1 MKNIRRLLAPA
12 LILVAVPAFGYNSY
26 IEKSRSL
33 NEGGTETEVAIDYF
47 APTSIVDESG
57 EASSLTATNKVV
69 HINADL
75 IYRYGLTPDFQVTGG
90 LRARN
95 VQTSFIFSDD
105 GNQYNISKT
114 GLENFNL
121 GFRWSSGY
129 EGSSQYALEGY
140 YAQKMF
146 TNTELNDETFLTD
159 SSLGDDTREYAIGF
173 TYTIKTSSDN
183 LYEARMLYRSPAEYL
198 STEVFSEVQL
208 TLRWERF
215 ALYGGVENVYSLDS
229 SPYANEIDTK
239 PSFRTDPS
247 ELYNSIDRSWT
258 APYLGAALALGPRW
272 RIETRYTQVFTG
284 NSTDIGPRILVSLA
298 KRTEEKKEFQKR
310 DQKFKEYRLEGNVT
324 KISKSRKLA
333 IVNKGQKDDL
343 KVGMRVD
350 FYYFDYV
357 GGNELIARG
366 VVIKSQVSRA
376 VVQIKKRYGRR
387 RVQEGTVIR
396 AGEIRD

>member
-1 MKNIRRLLAPA
+1 MKSFRCLLAPSLFLLNSSVWA
-12 LILVAVPAFGYNSY
+12 YNSY
-26 IEKSRSL
+26 VEKSRTL
-33 NEGGTETEVAIDYF
+33 NDGGTELELSVDYF
-47 APTSIVDESG
+47 APVSVVSESG
-57 EASSLTATNKVV
+57 EGSSLTADNNVKHT
-69 HINADL
+69 NADL
-75 IYRYGLTPDFQVTGG
+75 IYRYGLSSDFQISAG

-95 VQTSFIFSDD
+95 VQTNFIYSDD
-105 GNQYNISKT
+105 GNQYSINKS

-121 GFRWSSGY
+121 GFRWGSGY
-129 EGSSQYALEGY
+129 EGSSQYAIEGY

-146 TNTELNDETFLTD
+146 TNTELTDETFLTD

-173 TYTIKTSSDN
+173 AYTIKTSSDN
-183 LYEARMLYRSPAEYL
+183 LYEARVHYRSPAEYL

-229 SPYANEIDTK
+229 SPYANEPLTK
-239 PSFRTDPS
+239 PEFRTDPS
-247 ELYNSIDRSWT
+247 ELYNSIDRAWT
-258 APYLGAALALGPRW
+258 APYLGAAIALGPKW
-272 RIETRYTQVFTG
+272 RIETRYTQVYTG

-298 KRTEEKKEFQKR
+298 KRSEDKKEFKKQDER
-310 DQKFKEYRLEGNVT
+310 FKEYRLEGSVT
-324 KISKSRKLA
+324 KVSKSRKLA
-333 IVNKGQKDDL
+333 IVNKGEMDDL

-366 VVIKSQVSRA
+366 VVIKSQVSKA